1 MELNDPH
8 RFTFPSSVWRAI
20 HVGAVPIYY
29 GSSKSSTSKWLP
41 NGADSAIFISDY
53 FDARQLAAEMK
64 RLDEND
70 ADYEAFLQHKIASQI
85 SNAHLKSSLA
95 DRKWGASDDDVIE
108 KGSFISHFECFLCD
122 QLHDSL
128 RGKTVAANHDA
139 KINDYGCPEPT
150 PFITRQRG
158 NETTSH
164 REEMSPIKMWQDAYW
179 IAKYEGKAM
188 KELMKTESQFS
199 QDELMDIAMQFYSLD
214 RVPDD
219 ENRGG

>member
-53 FDARQLAAEMK
+53 LDARQLAAEIK

-70 ADYEAFLQHKIASQI
+70 ADFEAFLQHKIASQI
-85 SNAHLKSSLA
+85 SNAHLKSSLV
-95 DRKWGASDDDVIE
+95 DRKWGVSDDDVIE

-122 QLHDSL
+122 QLHDAF
-128 RGKTVAANHDA
+128 RGKTVASNYDT
-139 KINDYGCPEPT
+139 KI
-150 PFITRQRG
+150 
-158 NETTSH
+158 
-164 REEMSPIKMWQDAYW
+164 K
-179 IAKYEGKAM
+179 
-188 KELMKTESQFS
+188 
-199 QDELMDIAMQFYSLD
+199 
-214 RVPDD
+214 
-219 ENRGG
+219 NRLKISFR